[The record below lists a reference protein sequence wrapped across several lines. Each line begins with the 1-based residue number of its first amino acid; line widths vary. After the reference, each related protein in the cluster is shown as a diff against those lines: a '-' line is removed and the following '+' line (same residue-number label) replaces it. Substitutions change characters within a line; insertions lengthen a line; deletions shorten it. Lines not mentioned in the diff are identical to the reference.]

1 MSASLCM
8 SMASLA
14 VSGAGRGA
22 TVARMGRAATVG
34 KGAVA
39 GSAFMPA
46 KTSAALTM
54 KRSLAGASRLPSRTR
69 APRAGSRRA
78 TRHRARRIVAVS
90 VVSFALARV
99 DPPRASTAA
108 PRLVSAR
115 ARWPEKAKSPA
126 ALSLSPGANLIRD
139 PPRSPGLPL
148 TSSVPSSSPPSFFVA
163 PPGVVM
169 PRAVAARKTA
179 VGGRGALVVVA
190 GGNSI
195 GCTLHGTRRARAR
208 TSGFRA
214 RLATPTGRKV
224 LKARRKKGRKYLA
237 PACAVNGW
245 NREKKKSLK

>member
-78 TRHRARRIVAVS
+78 TRLRARRTVAAS
-90 VVSFALARV
+90 VVSIVLARV
-99 DPPRASTAA
+99 DPPRASTRRAA
-108 PRLVSAR
+108 PRLR
-115 ARWPEKAKSPA
+115 ARPVAGKSEI
-126 ALSLSPGANLIRD
+126 PGGHLPLPRGESY
-139 PPRSPGLPL
+139 PRSPALPGPPADL
-148 TSSVPSSSPPSFFVA
+148 LRSLLSPPHLSSLT
-163 PPGVVM
+163 PGVVM

>member
-78 TRHRARRIVAVS
+78 TRHRARRIVAVA
-90 VVSFALARV
+90 VVSFVLARV
-99 DPPRASTAA
+99 DPPRPSTAA

-139 PPRSPGLPL
+139 PPRSPGPPL
-148 TSSVPSSSPPSFFVA
+148 TSSVPSSSPHLSSS

>member
-8 SMASLA
+8 SIASLA

-54 KRSLAGASRLPSRTR
+54 KSSLAGASRLPSRTR
-69 APRAGSRRA
+69 APRAGFRRA
-78 TRHRARRIVAVS
+78 TRLLARRIVVASVVS
-90 VVSFALARV
+90 VVLARG
-99 DPPRASTAA
+99 DPPRASTRRAA
-108 PRLVSAR
+108 PRLR
-115 ARWPEKAKSPA
+115 APGGRKKRNPRRPFP
-126 ALSLSPGANLIRD
+126 SLGANLIRD
-139 PPRSPGLPL
+139 PSRSPTPSL
-148 TSSVPSSSPPSFFVA
+148 TSSVPSSSSPLRCIF
-163 PPGVVM
+163 PGVVM

-179 VGGRGALVVVA
+179 IGGRGALVVVA
-190 GGNSI
+190 GGRSI